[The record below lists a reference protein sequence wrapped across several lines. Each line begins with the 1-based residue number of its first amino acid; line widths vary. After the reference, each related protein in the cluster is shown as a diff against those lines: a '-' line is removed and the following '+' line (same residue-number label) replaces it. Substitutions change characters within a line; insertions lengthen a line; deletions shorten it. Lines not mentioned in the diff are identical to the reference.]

1 MLGMIERAEPRRQ
14 PFGRDP
20 PPRGSRSTTLLSET
34 ADLQTRRLRSPRV
47 SKRSSLR
54 SRRACAK
61 AWRRSTNS
69 VHDSGRGIV
78 AASFDF
84 AAQDRWLTRP
94 SACQRNGALSSNPVT
109 LGATDRELDPFAVR
123 KERLPGSNEIA
134 FHQPLT
140 VSLRSGTVDATGP
153 YISHARSRFDPSPA
167 SRDALVISSLALL
180 QPLLVHAFSD
190 VSERSPL
197 ARKTCGQGCPGL
209 L

>member
-1 MLGMIERAEPRRQ
+1 LGAIHLRV
-14 PFGRDP
+14 
-20 PPRGSRSTTLLSET
+20 GSQSTPLLLET

-47 SKRSSLR
+47 SISKRSSLR
-54 SRRACAK
+54 SRCACVR

-69 VHDSGRGIV
+69 VHHSGRGIV

-84 AAQDRWLTRP
+84 AARDRWLTRS

-109 LGATDRELDPFAVR
+109 LGAKDRELDPFAVR

-140 VSLRSGTVDATGP
+140 MSLRSGTVDATRP
-153 YISHARSRFDPSPA
+153 YISHARSRFDPPPA
-167 SRDALVISSLALL
+167 SRDAPVLSSLALL
-180 QPLLVHAFSD
+180 QPLLVHAFFG
-190 VSERSPL
+190 RKRTQP
-197 ARKTCGQGCPGL
+197 ARPQDLRTGCPGL